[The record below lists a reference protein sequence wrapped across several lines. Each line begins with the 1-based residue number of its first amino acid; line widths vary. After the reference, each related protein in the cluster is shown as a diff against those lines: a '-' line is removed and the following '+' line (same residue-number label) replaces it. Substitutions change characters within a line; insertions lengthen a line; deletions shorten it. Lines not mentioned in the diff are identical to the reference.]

1 MKKILALIL
10 SLVLALSLAS
20 CDSGNDGGEE
30 KDTTYT
36 VTVLD
41 NGAGV
46 AGVQISF
53 ENKTADEKQLVTT
66 DENGVATYTTETT
79 EGEWTAQIFGVSKAD
94 KYKYPDLDTDT
105 KHSFDSE
112 GNLTLNIGK
121 EVVKV
126 TYTIYVKDASGAAVE
141 GVAVQICDT
150 SCMKPR
156 STDAEGKVTY
166 TVNAGNWKA
175 QLTGDE
181 TGTYYYFDDNNT
193 VTIVIE

>member
-10 SLVLALSLAS
+10 SLVFVVSLAS
-20 CDSGNDGGEE
+20 CDTGNGGEE
-30 KDTTYT
+30 NEKTYT

-46 AGVQISF
+46 AGVEISF
-53 ENKTADEKQLVTT
+53 INETANKKKLITT
-66 DENGVATYTTETT
+66 NENGVATYTPEAMD
-79 EGEWTAQIFGVSKAD
+79 GEWKAQIFGVSKAD
-94 KYKYPDLDTDT
+94 KDKYPDLDTDA

-150 SCMKPR
+150 YCMKPR

-166 TVNAGNWKA
+166 TVDAGNWKA
-175 QLTGDE
+175 QLTDDE
-181 TGTYYYFDDNNT
+181 EGTYHYFDDDNT
-193 VTIVIE
+193 VTIVVE